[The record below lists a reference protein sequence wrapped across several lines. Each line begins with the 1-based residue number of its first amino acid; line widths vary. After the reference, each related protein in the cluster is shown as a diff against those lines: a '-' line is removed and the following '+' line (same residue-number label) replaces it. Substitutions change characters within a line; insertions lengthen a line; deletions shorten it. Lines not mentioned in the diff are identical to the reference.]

1 VKNTSSDS
9 GNSANHNNARRQP
22 SVGTP
27 PEGGLEKSAAIERQ
41 IPSPGKDVEKKMGEN
56 MPDRK

>member
-1 VKNTSSDS
+1 VKYTSSDS
-9 GNSANHNNARRQP
+9 GDNRANRND
-22 SVGTP
+22 SP
-27 PEGGLEKSAAIERQ
+27 PDGGLEKSAAIERQ